1 MQNRALSENEVLHI
15 YKASAGSGKTHRL
28 AGEYLRLLY
37 GGENNYRH
45 ILAVTFTNKA
55 TDEMKSRIVKEL
67 HFLATNHKS
76 EYLDDLMKEFEMD
89 ETFVRRKAGNLLETI
104 LHDYSAFSVSTID
117 RFFQQ
122 TVRAFTREI
131 GLAGNYNIELD
142 QTAML
147 NEAID
152 LLISEL
158 DKPENK
164 SVTDWLLSMMK
175 SQIGEN
181 KSWNVRQR
189 LQEFGKQMFK
199 ENVKTL
205 TKDEFSTIQDKEKLE
220 SYRKKLEQIKREY
233 INSAKAI
240 GKEALVIMQ
249 RHGIAYD
256 DMSYGKNSGFLI
268 FLKLAKGE
276 LSKPSSRLVK
286 AANDVNNWTKD
297 DKPKSLQIRAAYADG
312 LNDCVNRIVAL
323 SKDDLF
329 YNTANSILEN
339 FYALGILSDIDKRLR
354 SLQKETD
361 TLFLSDT
368 TELLNHLISESDSPF
383 IYEKTGTRLLHF
395 MIDEFQDTSPLQWN
409 NFLPLVRESLASNH
423 FNLIVGD
430 VKQSIYRFRNGD
442 WRLLEDQIDQD
453 FQPSQINHHA
463 LDINWRSEQ
472 CIVEFNN
479 SLFAQVPRL
488 LQDVYNTSLEI
499 DDGSQFSN
507 YSQSKIIDIY
517 AQAYQNI
524 PKKRKTSQ
532 GYVKITFL
540 PTEKK
545 KNIDSEDDN
554 NWRTESLKRL
564 PLEIESLQDR
574 GFSLSQIAILVR
586 RNKDAVLVAD
596 SLLKY
601 KREHADSKYRYDIIS
616 NEALLVAN
624 AQSVK
629 AAIAILRHF
638 QNPADETRRFM
649 ALYELVRFHLA
660 MTPGEALAFCNN
672 PANVEVL
679 AEMEAR
685 LTHISQLPLYES
697 VEAFFA
703 MSSEAMNE
711 NENAFVQAFLDVVL
725 KFSADSSSDLN
736 GFLEWWD
743 EESRSLTL
751 FSPDGQDAIRLLTIH
766 KSKGLEFDVVLM
778 PFVDWEVDHSF
789 GHAEFVWC
797 KPDREPF
804 NELPIIPVKYKKDLV
819 NTIFREDYLREK
831 LLSYIDNLNLL
842 YVAFTRPKQQL
853 ICYAPKG
860 NENITRISDLIY
872 RIVSESLVLPDSI
885 KSDIDLKKYY
895 FENGN
900 ESVFEYGISSKI
912 ESGGKSHSID
922 ICKMDEW
929 RSTPFEGRLKL
940 RLNSIGYF
948 NDDGSRARGML
959 MHEIMSSIKTVDD
972 LSNALERRVMDGE
985 LTESERK
992 EVFEEIAETL
1002 LLPEVA
1008 DWYSG
1013 KYTVLNEIQTLDP
1026 EWGFSRPDR
1035 IMIHGSKAIVV
1046 DYKFGETE
1054 EPKYRRQV
1062 QHYVKLLQKME
1073 FSDVKGFIYY
1083 VKLRKIEQV

>member
-1 MQNRALSENEVLHI
+1 MPNHALSENEVLHI

-28 AGEYLRLLY
+28 TGEYLRLLY

-67 HFLATNHKS
+67 HHLATNQES
-76 EYLDDLMKEFEMD
+76 GYLDDLMKEFEMD
-89 ETFVRRKAGNLLETI
+89 ETFIRQKAKNLLETI

-142 QTAML
+142 QTTLL

-152 LLISEL
+152 LLIAEL

-164 SVTDWLLSMMK
+164 AIADWLLSMMK
-175 SQIGEN
+175 SQIGDS
-181 KSWNVRQR
+181 KSWNIRKI
-189 LQEFGKQMFK
+189 LQDFGKQMFK
-199 ENVKTL
+199 ENVRFL
-205 TKDEFSTIQDKEKLE
+205 SEDELSTIQDKEKLE

-240 GKEALVIMQ
+240 GKEALAIMQ

-256 DMSYGKNSGFLI
+256 DMKFGRNSGFSI
-268 FLKLAKGE
+268 FSKVAKGE
-276 LSKPSSRLVK
+276 LSKPSPRLVN
-286 AANDVNNWTKD
+286 AANNIDNWTKD
-297 DKPKSLQIRAAYADG
+297 GNPKASHIREAYDEG
-312 LNDCVNRIVAL
+312 LNDCLNRIIAL
-323 SKDDLF
+323 SEDDLF
-329 YNTANSILEN
+329 FNTANSILEN
-339 FYALGILSDIDKRLR
+339 FYALGILSDIEKRLR
-354 SLQKETD
+354 LLQQETD

-442 WRLLEDQIDQD
+442 WRLLEDQIDRD
-453 FQPSQINHHA
+453 FQPAQINHHA
-463 LDINWRSEQ
+463 LDVNWRSEQ

-488 LQDVYNTSLEI
+488 LQDVYNDSLETG
-499 DDGSQFSN
+499 DESQFAK
-507 YSQSKIIDIY
+507 YAQSKIIEIY
-517 AQAYQNI
+517 AQACQTI
-524 PKKRKTSQ
+524 PEKKKTAQ

-540 PTEKK
+540 RNEKGDDWK
-545 KNIDSEDDN
+545 SEL
-554 NWRTESLKRL
+554 LKRL
-564 PLEIESLQDR
+564 PLDIELLQDR

-586 RNKDAVLVAD
+586 SNKDAVLVAE
-596 SLLKY
+596 SLLNY

-638 QNPADETRRFM
+638 QNPADETRRLM
-649 ALYELVRFHLA
+649 AMYELVRFHRA
-660 MTPGEALAFCNN
+660 MTPGEALAFCND
-672 PANVEVL
+672 PAN
-679 AEMEAR
+679 AEALDEMGAR

-725 KFSADSSSDLN
+725 KFSADASSDLN
-736 GFLEWWD
+736 SFLEWWD

-751 FSPDGQDAIRLLTIH
+751 FSPEGQDAIRLITIH

-778 PFVDWEVDHSF
+778 PFVDWEVDHSS

-797 KPDREPF
+797 EPDREPF
-804 NELPIIPVKYKKDLV
+804 NELAIVPVKYKKDMA

-860 NENITRISDLIY
+860 KDNITRISDLIY
-872 RIVSESLVLPDSI
+872 RAVSEPMALSDSI
-885 KSDIDLKKYY
+885 KSDIDLKNYY
-895 FENGN
+895 FENEN
-900 ESVFEYGISSKI
+900 ESVFEYGIPSKI
-912 ESGGKSHSID
+912 ESDNKPNSID
-922 ICKMDEW
+922 TCKMEEW
-929 RSTPFEGRLKL
+929 RSIPFEGRLKL

-959 MHEIMSSIKTVDD
+959 MHEIVSSIKTVSD
-972 LSNALERRVMDGE
+972 LSGALQRRVMEGE
-985 LTESERK
+985 LTETEQK
-992 EVFEEIAETL
+992 EVFEEITEML
-1002 LLPEVA
+1002 SLPEVS

-1013 KYTVLNEIQTLDP
+1013 KYIVLNEMQTLDP

-1035 IMIHGSKAIVV
+1035 IMMDGNKAIVV
-1046 DYKFGETE
+1046 DYKFGEAE
-1054 EPKYRRQV
+1054 DLKYRRQV

-1073 FSDVKGFIYY
+1073 FSDVKGYIYY

>member
-1 MQNRALSENEVLHI
+1 MPNHALSENEVLHI

-28 AGEYLRLLY
+28 TGEYLRLLY
-37 GGENNYRH
+37 GGENNYKH

-67 HFLATNHKS
+67 HHLATNQES
-76 EYLDDLMKEFEMD
+76 GYLDDLMKEFEMD
-89 ETFVRRKAGNLLETI
+89 ETSIRQKAKNLLETI

-142 QTAML
+142 QTTLL

-152 LLISEL
+152 LLIAEL

-164 SVTDWLLSMMK
+164 AIADWLLSMMK
-175 SQIGEN
+175 SQIGDN
-181 KSWNVRQR
+181 KSWNIRKI
-189 LQEFGKQMFK
+189 LQDFGKQMFK
-199 ENVKTL
+199 ENVRFL
-205 TKDEFSTIQDKEKLE
+205 SEDELSTIQDKEKLE
-220 SYRKKLEQIKREY
+220 SYRKKLEQIKSEY
-233 INSAKAI
+233 ANSAKAI

-249 RHGIAYD
+249 RHGVAYD
-256 DMSYGKNSGFLI
+256 DMKYGKNSGFLI
-268 FLKLAKGE
+268 FSKLANGE
-276 LSKPSSRLVK
+276 LSKPSSRLEN
-286 AANDVNNWTKD
+286 AANNVDNWTKD
-297 DKPKSLQIRAAYADG
+297 DNPKAPQIRAAYADG
-312 LNDCVNRIVAL
+312 LNDCLNRIIAL

-339 FYALGILSDIDKRLR
+339 YYALGILSDIEKRLR
-354 SLQKETD
+354 SLQQETD

-442 WRLLEDQIDQD
+442 WRLLEDQIDRD
-453 FQPSQINHHA
+453 FQPSLINHHA

-479 SLFAQVPRL
+479 SLFIQVPRL
-488 LQDVYNTSLEI
+488 LQDVYNGPLET
-499 DDGSQFSN
+499 DDESQFAE
-507 YSQSKIIDIY
+507 YARSKIIDIY
-517 AQAYQNI
+517 AQAYQRI
-524 PKKRKTSQ
+524 SDKKKTDQ
-532 GYVKITFL
+532 GYVKMTFL
-540 PTEKK
+540 RNEK
-545 KNIDSEDDN
+545 EDD
-554 NWRTESLKRL
+554 WKSESLKRL
-564 PLEIESLQDR
+564 PLDLESLQDR

-586 RNKDAVLVAD
+586 SNKDAVLVAE
-596 SLLKY
+596 SLLNY
-601 KREHADSKYRYDIIS
+601 KREHSESKYRYDIIS

-629 AAIAILRHF
+629 AAIAILKHF
-638 QNPADETRRFM
+638 QNPADATRRMM
-649 ALYELVRFHLA
+649 AIYELLRFHRA
-660 MTPGEALAFCNN
+660 MAPGEALAFCTD
-672 PANVEVL
+672 PANAEAL
-679 AEMEAR
+679 AEMEVQ

-703 MSSEAMNE
+703 MSSQFMNE

-736 GFLEWWD
+736 SFLEWW
-743 EESRSLTL
+743 EEQSQSLTL
-751 FSPDGQDAIRLLTIH
+751 FSPDGQDAIRLITIH

-778 PFVDWEVDHSF
+778 PFVDWEVDHSA

-804 NELPIIPVKYKKDLV
+804 NELAIVPVKYKKDMA
-819 NTIFREDYLREK
+819 NTIFRDDYLREK

-842 YVAFTRPKQQL
+842 YVAFTRPKHQL

-860 NENITRISDLIY
+860 KDNITRISDLIY
-872 RIVSESLVLPDSI
+872 RTVSEPMALSDSI
-885 KSDIDLKKYY
+885 KSDIDLKNYY
-895 FENGN
+895 FENEN
-900 ESVFEYGISSKI
+900 ERVFEYGIPSKI
-912 ESGGKSHSID
+912 ESDNKPNSID
-922 ICKMDEW
+922 TCKMEEW
-929 RSTPFEGRLKL
+929 RSIPFEGRLKL

-959 MHEIMSSIKTVDD
+959 MHEIVSSIKTVSD
-972 LSNALERRVMDGE
+972 LSGALQRRVMEGE
-985 LTESERK
+985 LTETEQK
-992 EVFEEIAETL
+992 EVFEEITEML
-1002 LLPEVA
+1002 SLPEVS

-1013 KYTVLNEIQTLDP
+1013 KYIVLNEMQTLDP

-1035 IMIHGSKAIVV
+1035 IMIDGNKAIVV
-1046 DYKFGETE
+1046 DYKFGEAEDT
-1054 EPKYRRQV
+1054 KYRRQV
-1062 QHYVKLLQKME
+1062 HRYVKLLQKME
-1073 FSDVKGFIYY
+1073 FSDVKGYIYY
-1083 VKLRKIEQV
+1083 VKLKKIEQV

>member
-1 MQNRALSENEVLHI
+1 MPNHALSENEVLHI

-28 AGEYLRLLY
+28 TGEYLRLLY

-67 HFLATNHKS
+67 HHLATNQKS
-76 EYLDDLMKEFEMD
+76 GYLDDLMNEFEMD
-89 ETFVRRKAGNLLETI
+89 ETSVRRKAKNLLETI

-142 QTAML
+142 QTTLL

-152 LLISEL
+152 LLIAEL

-164 SVTDWLLSMMK
+164 VVADWLLSMMK
-175 SQIGEN
+175 SQIGDN
-181 KSWNVRQR
+181 KSWNIRQR
-189 LQEFGKQMFK
+189 LQDFGKQMFK
-199 ENVKTL
+199 ENVRSL

-220 SYRKKLEQIKREY
+220 SYRKKLEQIKSEY
-233 INSAKAI
+233 ANSAKAI
-240 GKEALVIMQ
+240 GKEALAIMQ

-256 DMSYGKNSGFLI
+256 DMKFGRNSGFSI
-268 FLKLAKGE
+268 FSKVAKGE
-276 LSKPSSRLVK
+276 LSKPSPRLVN
-286 AANDVNNWTKD
+286 AANNIDNWTKD
-297 DKPKSLQIRAAYADG
+297 GNPKASQIRAAYADG
-312 LNDCVNRIVAL
+312 LNDCLNRIIAL
-323 SKDDLF
+323 SEDDLF
-329 YNTANSILEN
+329 FNTANSILEN
-339 FYALGILSDIDKRLR
+339 FYALGILSDIHKRLR
-354 SLQKETD
+354 SLQRETD

-368 TELLNHLISESDSPF
+368 TELLNHLISENDSPF

-442 WRLLEDQIDQD
+442 WRLLEDQIDRD
-453 FQPSQINHHA
+453 FQPAQINHHA
-463 LDINWRSEQ
+463 LDVNWRSEQ

-479 SLFAQVPRL
+479 SLFARVPRL
-488 LQDVYNTSLEI
+488 LQDVYNDSLETG
-499 DDGSQFSN
+499 DESQFAK
-507 YSQSKIIDIY
+507 YAQSKIIEIY
-517 AQAYQNI
+517 AQAYQSI
-524 PKKRKTSQ
+524 PEKRKTSQ
-532 GYVKITFL
+532 GHVKMTFL
-540 PTEKK
+540 PNEK
-545 KNIDSEDDN
+545 DDD
-554 NWRTESLKRL
+554 WKSESLKRL
-564 PLEIESLQDR
+564 PLEIESLQDQ
-574 GFSLSQIAILVR
+574 GFSLSQMAILVR
-586 RNKDAVLVAD
+586 SNKDAVLVAE
-596 SLLKY
+596 SLLNY
-601 KREHADSKYRYDIIS
+601 KREHTDSKYRYDIIS

-638 QNPADETRRFM
+638 QNPADETRRLM
-649 ALYELVRFHLA
+649 TMYELVRFHRA
-660 MTPGEALAFCNN
+660 MTPGEALAFCND
-672 PANVEVL
+672 PANAEAL
-679 AEMEAR
+679 AEMEVR

-725 KFSADSSSDLN
+725 KFSADASSDLN
-736 GFLEWWD
+736 SFLEWWD

-751 FSPDGQDAIRLLTIH
+751 FSPDGQDAIRLITIH

-778 PFVDWEVDHSF
+778 PFVDWEVDHSS

-804 NELPIIPVKYKKDLV
+804 NELAIVPVKYKKDMA
-819 NTIFREDYLREK
+819 NTIFRDDYLREK

-853 ICYAPKG
+853 ICYSPKG
-860 NENITRISDLIY
+860 KDNITRISDLIY
-872 RIVSESLVLPDSI
+872 RAVSEPLALSDSI

-895 FENGN
+895 FENDD
-900 ESVFEYGISSKI
+900 ESVFEYGIPSKI
-912 ESGGKSHSID
+912 ESGNQSNSID
-922 ICKMDEW
+922 TCKMNEW
-929 RSTPFEGRLKL
+929 RSIPFEGRLKL

-959 MHEIMSSIKTVDD
+959 MHEIVSSIKTVDD
-972 LSNALERRVMDGE
+972 LSGALQRRVMEGE
-985 LTESERK
+985 LSETERSEI
-992 EVFEEIAETL
+992 FDEITEML
-1002 LLPEVA
+1002 SLPEVV

-1013 KYTVLNEIQTLDP
+1013 KYIVLNEVQTLDP

-1035 IMIHGSKAIVV
+1035 IMMDGNKAIVV

-1054 EPKYRRQV
+1054 DPKYRRQV

-1073 FSDVKGFIYY
+1073 FSDVNGFVYY

>member
-1 MQNRALSENEVLHI
+1 MQNRALSENEVLHV

-89 ETFVRRKAGNLLETI
+89 ETFVRRKAKNLLETI

-268 FLKLAKGE
+268 FSKLAKGE

-297 DKPKSLQIRAAYADG
+297 DKPKSSQIRAAYADG

-354 SLQKETD
+354 SLQQETD

-409 NFLPLVRESLASNH
+409 NFLPLIRESLASNH

-479 SLFAQVPRL
+479 SLFARVPRL

-499 DDGSQFSN
+499 DDGSQFSK
-507 YSQSKIIDIY
+507 YAQSKIIDIY

-524 PKKRKTSQ
+524 PKKRKTFQ

-540 PTEKK
+540 PTAKK

-554 NWRTESLKRL
+554 DWRTESLKRL

-601 KREHADSKYRYDIIS
+601 KRDHADSKYRYDIIS

-629 AAIAILRHF
+629 AAITILRHF

-649 ALYELVRFHLA
+649 ALYELVRFHRA
-660 MTPGEALAFCNN
+660 MAPGEALAFCNN

-679 AEMEAR
+679 AKMEAR

-804 NELPIIPVKYKKDLV
+804 NELAIVPVKYKKDMA
-819 NTIFREDYLREK
+819 NTIFRDDYLREK

-872 RIVSESLVLPDSI
+872 RIVSESLVLPDSV

-972 LSNALERRVMDGE
+972 LSDALERRVMDGE

-1035 IMIHGSKAIVV
+1035 IMIDGSKAIVV

>member
-1 MQNRALSENEVLHI
+1 MPNHALSENEVLHI

-28 AGEYLRLLY
+28 TGEYLRLLY

-67 HFLATNHKS
+67 HHLATNQES
-76 EYLDDLMKEFEMD
+76 GYLDDLMKEFEMD
-89 ETFVRRKAGNLLETI
+89 ETSVRQKAKNLLETI

-142 QTAML
+142 QTTLL

-152 LLISEL
+152 LLIAEL

-164 SVTDWLLSMMK
+164 AIADWLLSMMK
-175 SQIGEN
+175 SQIGDN
-181 KSWNVRQR
+181 KSWNIRKI
-189 LQEFGKQMFK
+189 LQDFGKQMFK
-199 ENVKTL
+199 ENVRFL
-205 TKDEFSTIQDKEKLE
+205 SEDELSTIQDKEKLE

-240 GKEALVIMQ
+240 GKEALAIMQ

-256 DMSYGKNSGFLI
+256 DMKFGRNSGFSI
-268 FLKLAKGE
+268 FSKLANGE
-276 LSKPSSRLVK
+276 LSKPSPRLVN
-286 AANDVNNWTKD
+286 AANNIDNWTKD
-297 DKPKSLQIRAAYADG
+297 GNSKASQIRVAYADG
-312 LNDCVNRIVAL
+312 LNDCLNRIIAL
-323 SKDDLF
+323 SEDDLF
-329 YNTANSILEN
+329 FNTANSILEN
-339 FYALGILSDIDKRLR
+339 FYALGILSDIEKRLR
-354 SLQKETD
+354 LLQQETD

-368 TELLNHLISESDSPF
+368 TELLNHLISKNDSPF

-442 WRLLEDQIDQD
+442 WRLLEDQIDRD
-453 FQPSQINHHA
+453 FQPAQINHHA

-479 SLFAQVPRL
+479 SLFARIPQL
-488 LQDVYNTSLEI
+488 LQDVYNSSSEI
-499 DDGSQFSN
+499 DDGSQFSK
-507 YSQSKIIDIY
+507 YAQSKIIDIY
-517 AQAYQNI
+517 AQAYQSI
-524 PKKRKTSQ
+524 PEKRKTAQ
-532 GYVKITFL
+532 GHVKMTFL
-540 PTEKK
+540 HNEK
-545 KNIDSEDDN
+545 DDD
-554 NWRTESLKRL
+554 WKSESLERL
-564 PLEIESLQDR
+564 PLEIESLQDQ
-574 GFSLSQIAILVR
+574 GFSLSQMAILVR
-586 RNKDAVLVAD
+586 SNKDAVLVAE
-596 SLLKY
+596 SLLNY
-601 KREHADSKYRYDIIS
+601 KCEHADSKYRYDIIS

-638 QNPADETRRFM
+638 QNPADETRRLM
-649 ALYELVRFHLA
+649 AMYELVRFHRA
-660 MTPGEALAFCNN
+660 MTPGEALAFCND
-672 PANVEVL
+672 PAN
-679 AEMEAR
+679 AEALDEMGAR

-711 NENAFVQAFLDVVL
+711 NENAFVQAFLDSVL
-725 KFSADSSSDLN
+725 KFSADASSDLN
-736 GFLEWWD
+736 SFLEWWN
-743 EESRSLTL
+743 EESQSLTL
-751 FSPDGQDAIRLLTIH
+751 FSPEGQDAIRLITIH

-778 PFVDWEVDHSF
+778 PFVDWEVDHSS

-797 KPDREPF
+797 MPDREPF
-804 NELPIIPVKYKKDLV
+804 NELAIVPVKYKKDMA
-819 NTIFREDYLREK
+819 NTIFREDYLHEK

-842 YVAFTRPKQQL
+842 YVALTRPKQQL

-860 NENITRISDLIY
+860 KDNITRISDLIY
-872 RIVSESLVLPDSI
+872 RTVSEPMALSDSI
-885 KSDIDLKKYY
+885 KSDIDLKNYY
-895 FENGN
+895 FENEN
-900 ESVFEYGISSKI
+900 DRVFEYGIPSKI
-912 ESGGKSHSID
+912 ESDNKPNSID
-922 ICKMDEW
+922 TCKIEEW
-929 RSTPFEGRLKL
+929 RSIPFEGRLKL

-959 MHEIMSSIKTVDD
+959 MHEIVSSIKTVSD
-972 LSNALERRVMDGE
+972 LSGALQRRVMEGE
-985 LTESERK
+985 LTETEQK
-992 EVFEEIAETL
+992 EVFEEITEML
-1002 LLPEVA
+1002 SLPEVS

-1013 KYTVLNEIQTLDP
+1013 KYIVLNEMQTLDP

-1035 IMIHGSKAIVV
+1035 IMMDGGKAIVV
-1046 DYKFGETE
+1046 DYKFGEAE
-1054 EPKYRRQV
+1054 DPKYLRQV

-1073 FSDVKGFIYY
+1073 FSDVNGFIYY

>member
-1 MQNRALSENEVLHI
+1 MPNHALSENEVLHI

-28 AGEYLRLLY
+28 TGEYLRLLY

-67 HFLATNHKS
+67 HHLATNQES
-76 EYLDDLMKEFEMD
+76 GYLDDLMNEFEMD
-89 ETFVRRKAGNLLETI
+89 ETSVRRKAKNLLETI

-142 QTAML
+142 QTTML

-152 LLISEL
+152 LLIAEL

-164 SVTDWLLSMMK
+164 VVADWLLSMMK
-175 SQIGEN
+175 SQIGDN
-181 KSWNVRQR
+181 KSWNIRKI
-189 LQEFGKQMFK
+189 LQDFGKQMFK
-199 ENVKTL
+199 ENVRFL
-205 TKDEFSTIQDKEKLE
+205 SEDELSTIQDKEKLE

-240 GKEALVIMQ
+240 GKEALAIMQ

-256 DMSYGKNSGFLI
+256 DMKFGRNSGFSI
-268 FLKLAKGE
+268 FSKVAKGE
-276 LSKPSSRLVK
+276 LSKPSPRLVN
-286 AANDVNNWTKD
+286 AANNIDNWTKD
-297 DKPKSLQIRAAYADG
+297 GNPKASQIRAAYADG
-312 LNDCVNRIVAL
+312 LNDCLNRIIAL

-329 YNTANSILEN
+329 FNTANSILEN
-339 FYALGILSDIDKRLR
+339 FYALGILSDIEKRLR
-354 SLQKETD
+354 LLQQETD
-361 TLFLSDT
+361 TLVLSDT

-442 WRLLEDQIDQD
+442 WRLLEDQIDRD
-453 FQPSQINHHA
+453 FQPSLINHHA

-479 SLFAQVPRL
+479 SLFIQVPRL
-488 LQDVYNTSLEI
+488 LQDVYNSSSGI
-499 DDGSQFSN
+499 DDGSQFSK
-507 YSQSKIIDIY
+507 YAQSKIIDIY
-517 AQAYQNI
+517 AQAYQTI
-524 PKKRKTSQ
+524 PEKKKTAQ

-540 PTEKK
+540 RNEKG
-545 KNIDSEDDN
+545 DD
-554 NWRTESLKRL
+554 WKSESLKRL
-564 PLEIESLQDR
+564 PLDIELLQDR
-574 GFSLSQIAILVR
+574 GFSLSQIAVLVR
-586 RNKDAVLVAD
+586 SNKDAVLVAE
-596 SLLKY
+596 SLLNY

-638 QNPADETRRFM
+638 QNPADETRRLM
-649 ALYELVRFHLA
+649 AMYELVRFHRA
-660 MTPGEALAFCNN
+660 MTPGEALAFCND
-672 PANVEVL
+672 PANAEAL
-679 AEMEAR
+679 AEMEVR

-703 MSSEAMNE
+703 MSSQFMNE

-736 GFLEWWD
+736 SFLEWWD

-751 FSPDGQDAIRLLTIH
+751 FSPDGQDAIRLITIH

-778 PFVDWEVDHSF
+778 PFVDWEVDHSS

-804 NELPIIPVKYKKDLV
+804 NELAIVPVKYKKDMA
-819 NTIFREDYLREK
+819 NTIFRDDYLREK

-853 ICYAPKG
+853 ICYSPKG
-860 NENITRISDLIY
+860 KDNITRISDLIY
-872 RIVSESLVLPDSI
+872 RAISHPLAQSDSI

-895 FENGN
+895 FENED

-912 ESGGKSHSID
+912 ESGNQSNLID
-922 ICKMDEW
+922 ICKMNEW
-929 RSTPFEGRLKL
+929 RSIPFEGRLKL

-948 NDDGSRARGML
+948 NDDGSRERGTL
-959 MHEIMSSIKTVDD
+959 MHEIVSSIKTADD
-972 LSNALERRVMDGE
+972 LSGALQRRVMEGE
-985 LTESERK
+985 LSETERSEI
-992 EVFEEIAETL
+992 FEEIAEML
-1002 LLPEVA
+1002 SLPEVA

-1013 KYTVLNEIQTLDP
+1013 KYIVLNEVQTLDP

-1035 IMIHGSKAIVV
+1035 IMIDGNKAIVV
-1046 DYKFGETE
+1046 DYKFGEAEDT
-1054 EPKYRRQV
+1054 KYRRQV
-1062 QHYVKLLQKME
+1062 HRYVKLLQKME
-1073 FSDVKGFIYY
+1073 FSDVKGYIYY
-1083 VKLRKIEQV
+1083 VKLKKIEQV

>member
-1 MQNRALSENEVLHI
+1 MPNHALSENEVLHI

-28 AGEYLRLLY
+28 TGEYLRLLY

-67 HFLATNHKS
+67 HHLATNQES
-76 EYLDDLMKEFEMD
+76 GYLDDLMKEFEMD
-89 ETFVRRKAGNLLETI
+89 ETSIRQKAKNLLETI

-142 QTAML
+142 QTTLL

-152 LLISEL
+152 LLIAEL

-164 SVTDWLLSMMK
+164 AIADWLLSMMK
-175 SQIGEN
+175 SQIGDN
-181 KSWNVRQR
+181 KSWNIRKI
-189 LQEFGKQMFK
+189 LQDFGKQMFK
-199 ENVKTL
+199 ENVRFL
-205 TKDEFSTIQDKEKLE
+205 SEDELSTIQDKEKLE

-240 GKEALVIMQ
+240 GKEALAIMQ

-256 DMSYGKNSGFLI
+256 DMKFGRNSGFSI
-268 FLKLAKGE
+268 FSKVAKGE
-276 LSKPSSRLVK
+276 LSKPSPRLVN
-286 AANDVNNWTKD
+286 AANNIDNWTKD
-297 DKPKSLQIRAAYADG
+297 GNPKASQIRAAYADG
-312 LNDCVNRIVAL
+312 LNDCLNRIIAL
-323 SKDDLF
+323 SEDDLF
-329 YNTANSILEN
+329 FNTANSILEN
-339 FYALGILSDIDKRLR
+339 FYALGILSDIEKRLR
-354 SLQKETD
+354 LLQRETD

-368 TELLNHLISESDSPF
+368 TELLNHLISENDSPF

-453 FQPSQINHHA
+453 FQPLQINHHA
-463 LDINWRSEQ
+463 LDVNWRSEQ

-479 SLFAQVPRL
+479 SLFARIPQL
-488 LQDVYNTSLEI
+488 LQDVYNSSSEI
-499 DDGSQFSN
+499 DDGSHFSK
-507 YSQSKIIDIY
+507 YAQSKIIDIY
-517 AQAYQNI
+517 AQAYQSI
-524 PKKRKTSQ
+524 PEKRKTAQ
-532 GYVKITFL
+532 GYVKMTFL
-540 PTEKK
+540 PNEK
-545 KNIDSEDDN
+545 DDD
-554 NWRTESLKRL
+554 WKSESLKRL
-564 PLEIESLQDR
+564 PLEIESLQDQ
-574 GFSLSQIAILVR
+574 GFSLSQMAILVR
-586 RNKDAVLVAD
+586 SNKDAVLVAE
-596 SLLKY
+596 SLLNY
-601 KREHADSKYRYDIIS
+601 KREHTDSKYRYDIIS

-638 QNPADETRRFM
+638 QNPADETRRLM
-649 ALYELVRFHLA
+649 AMYELVRFHRA
-660 MTPGEALAFCNN
+660 MTPGEALAFCND
-672 PANVEVL
+672 PANAEAL
-679 AEMEAR
+679 AEMEVR

-703 MSSEAMNE
+703 ISSEAMNE

-725 KFSADSSSDLN
+725 KFSADASSDLN
-736 GFLEWWD
+736 SFLEWWD

-751 FSPDGQDAIRLLTIH
+751 FSPEGQDAIRLITIH

-778 PFVDWEVDHSF
+778 PFVDWEVDHSS

-797 KPDREPF
+797 EPDREPF
-804 NELPIIPVKYKKDLV
+804 NELAIVPVKYKKDMA

-842 YVAFTRPKQQL
+842 YVAFTRPKHQL

-860 NENITRISDLIY
+860 KDNITRISDLIY
-872 RIVSESLVLPDSI
+872 RTVSEPMALSDSI
-885 KSDIDLKKYY
+885 KSDIDLKNYY
-895 FENGN
+895 FENEN
-900 ESVFEYGISSKI
+900 ESVFEYGIPSKI
-912 ESGGKSHSID
+912 ESDNKPNSID
-922 ICKMDEW
+922 TCKMEEW
-929 RSTPFEGRLKL
+929 RSIPFEGRLKL

-959 MHEIMSSIKTVDD
+959 MHEIVSSIKTVSD
-972 LSNALERRVMDGE
+972 LSGALQRRVMEGE
-985 LTESERK
+985 LTEIEQK
-992 EVFEEIAETL
+992 EVFEEITEML
-1002 LLPEVA
+1002 SLPEVS

-1013 KYTVLNEIQTLDP
+1013 KYIVLNEMQTLDP

-1035 IMIHGSKAIVV
+1035 IMMDGNKAIVV
-1046 DYKFGETE
+1046 DYKFGEAE
-1054 EPKYRRQV
+1054 DLKYRRQV

-1073 FSDVKGFIYY
+1073 FSDVNGFIYY

>member
-1 MQNRALSENEVLHI
+1 MPNHALSENEVLHI

-28 AGEYLRLLY
+28 TGEYLRLLY

-67 HFLATNHKS
+67 HHLATNQES
-76 EYLDDLMKEFEMD
+76 GYLDDLMKEFEMD
-89 ETFVRRKAGNLLETI
+89 ETSVRQKAKNLLETI

-142 QTAML
+142 QTTLL

-152 LLISEL
+152 LLIAEL

-164 SVTDWLLSMMK
+164 AIADWLLSMMK
-175 SQIGEN
+175 SQIGDN
-181 KSWNVRQR
+181 KSWNIRKI
-189 LQEFGKQMFK
+189 LQDFGKQMFK
-199 ENVKTL
+199 ENVRFL
-205 TKDEFSTIQDKEKLE
+205 SEDELSTIQDKEKLE

-240 GKEALVIMQ
+240 GKEALAIMQ

-256 DMSYGKNSGFLI
+256 DMKFGRNSGFSI
-268 FLKLAKGE
+268 FSKLANGE
-276 LSKPSSRLVK
+276 LSKPSPRLVN
-286 AANDVNNWTKD
+286 AANNIDNWTKD
-297 DKPKSLQIRAAYADG
+297 GNSKASQIRVAYADG
-312 LNDCVNRIVAL
+312 LNDCLNRIIAL
-323 SKDDLF
+323 SEDDLF
-329 YNTANSILEN
+329 FNTANSILEN
-339 FYALGILSDIDKRLR
+339 FYALGILSDIEKRLR
-354 SLQKETD
+354 LLQQETD

-368 TELLNHLISESDSPF
+368 TELLNHLISKNDSPF

-442 WRLLEDQIDQD
+442 WRLLEDQIDRD
-453 FQPSQINHHA
+453 FQPAQINHHA

-479 SLFAQVPRL
+479 SLFARIPQL
-488 LQDVYNTSLEI
+488 LQDVYNSSSEI
-499 DDGSQFSN
+499 DDGSQFSK
-507 YSQSKIIDIY
+507 YAQSKIIDIY
-517 AQAYQNI
+517 AQAYQSI
-524 PKKRKTSQ
+524 PEKRKTAQ
-532 GYVKITFL
+532 GHVKMTFL
-540 PTEKK
+540 HNEK
-545 KNIDSEDDN
+545 DDD
-554 NWRTESLKRL
+554 WKSESLERL
-564 PLEIESLQDR
+564 PLEIESLQDQ
-574 GFSLSQIAILVR
+574 GFSLSQMAILVR
-586 RNKDAVLVAD
+586 SNKDAVLVAE
-596 SLLKY
+596 SLLNY
-601 KREHADSKYRYDIIS
+601 KCEHADSKYRYDIIS

-638 QNPADETRRFM
+638 QNPADETRRLM
-649 ALYELVRFHLA
+649 AMYELVRFHRA
-660 MTPGEALAFCNN
+660 MTPGEALAFCND
-672 PANVEVL
+672 PAN
-679 AEMEAR
+679 AEALDEMGAR

-725 KFSADSSSDLN
+725 KFSADASSDLN
-736 GFLEWWD
+736 SFLEWWN
-743 EESRSLTL
+743 EESQSLTL
-751 FSPDGQDAIRLLTIH
+751 FSPEGQDAIRLITIH

-778 PFVDWEVDHSF
+778 PFVDWEVDHSS

-797 KPDREPF
+797 MPDREPF
-804 NELPIIPVKYKKDLV
+804 NELAIVPVKYKKDMA
-819 NTIFREDYLREK
+819 NTIFREDYLHEK

-842 YVAFTRPKQQL
+842 YVALTRPKQQL

-860 NENITRISDLIY
+860 KDNITRISDLIY
-872 RIVSESLVLPDSI
+872 RTVSEPMALSDSI
-885 KSDIDLKKYY
+885 KSDIDLKNYY
-895 FENGN
+895 FENEN
-900 ESVFEYGISSKI
+900 DRVFEYGIPSKI
-912 ESGGKSHSID
+912 ESDNKPNSID
-922 ICKMDEW
+922 TCKIEEW
-929 RSTPFEGRLKL
+929 RSIPFEGRLKL

-959 MHEIMSSIKTVDD
+959 MHEIVSSIKTVSD
-972 LSNALERRVMDGE
+972 LSGALQRRVMEGE
-985 LTESERK
+985 LTETEQK
-992 EVFEEIAETL
+992 EVFEEITEML
-1002 LLPEVA
+1002 SLPEVS

-1013 KYTVLNEIQTLDP
+1013 KYIVLNEMQTLDP

-1035 IMIHGSKAIVV
+1035 IMMDGGKAIVV
-1046 DYKFGETE
+1046 DYKFGEAE
-1054 EPKYRRQV
+1054 DPKYLRQV

-1073 FSDVKGFIYY
+1073 FSDVNGFIYY

>member
-1 MQNRALSENEVLHI
+1 MPNHALSENEVLHI

-28 AGEYLRLLY
+28 TGEYLRLLY

-67 HFLATNHKS
+67 YHLATNRKS
-76 EYLDDLMKEFEMD
+76 GYLDDLMKEFEMD
-89 ETFVRRKAGNLLETI
+89 ETSVRRKAKNLLETI

-142 QTAML
+142 QTTLL

-152 LLISEL
+152 LLIAEL

-164 SVTDWLLSMMK
+164 VVADWLLSMMK
-175 SQIGEN
+175 SQIGDN
-181 KSWNVRQR
+181 KSWNIRQR
-189 LQEFGKQMFK
+189 LQDFGKQMFK
-199 ENVKTL
+199 ENVRSL

-220 SYRKKLEQIKREY
+220 SYRKKLEQIKSEY
-233 INSAKAI
+233 ANSAKAI
-240 GKEALVIMQ
+240 GKEALAIMQ

-256 DMSYGKNSGFLI
+256 DMKFGRNSGFSI
-268 FLKLAKGE
+268 FSKVAKGE
-276 LSKPSSRLVK
+276 LSKPSPRLVN
-286 AANDVNNWTKD
+286 AANNIDNWTKD
-297 DKPKSLQIRAAYADG
+297 GNPKASQIRAAYADG
-312 LNDCVNRIVAL
+312 LNDCLNRIIAL
-323 SKDDLF
+323 SEDDLF
-329 YNTANSILEN
+329 FNTANSILEN
-339 FYALGILSDIDKRLR
+339 FYALGILSDIHKRLR
-354 SLQKETD
+354 SLQRETD

-368 TELLNHLISESDSPF
+368 TELLNHLISENDSPF

-442 WRLLEDQIDQD
+442 WRLLEDQIDRD
-453 FQPSQINHHA
+453 FQPAQINHHA
-463 LDINWRSEQ
+463 LDVNWRSEQ

-488 LQDVYNTSLEI
+488 LQDVYNDSLETG
-499 DDGSQFSN
+499 DGSQFAK
-507 YSQSKIIDIY
+507 YAQSKIIEIY
-517 AQAYQNI
+517 AQACQTI
-524 PKKRKTSQ
+524 PEKKKTAQ

-540 PTEKK
+540 PNEK
-545 KNIDSEDDN
+545 DDD
-554 NWRTESLKRL
+554 WKSESLKRL
-564 PLEIESLQDR
+564 PLEIESLQDQ
-574 GFSLSQIAILVR
+574 GFSLSQMAILVR
-586 RNKDAVLVAD
+586 SNKDAVLVAE
-596 SLLKY
+596 SLLNY
-601 KREHADSKYRYDIIS
+601 KREHTDSKYRYDIIS

-638 QNPADETRRFM
+638 QNPADETRRLM
-649 ALYELVRFHLA
+649 AMYELVRFHRA
-660 MTPGEALAFCNN
+660 MTPGEALAFCND
-672 PANVEVL
+672 PANAEAL
-679 AEMEAR
+679 AEMEVR

-725 KFSADSSSDLN
+725 KFSADASSDLN
-736 GFLEWWD
+736 SFLEWWD

-751 FSPDGQDAIRLLTIH
+751 FSPDGQDAIRLITIH

-778 PFVDWEVDHSF
+778 PFVDWEVDHSS

-804 NELPIIPVKYKKDLV
+804 NELAIVPVKYKKDMA

-842 YVAFTRPKQQL
+842 YVALTRPKQQL

-860 NENITRISDLIY
+860 KDNITRISDLIY
-872 RIVSESLVLPDSI
+872 RAVSEPPALSDSI
-885 KSDIDLKKYY
+885 KLDIDLKNYY
-895 FENGN
+895 FENEN
-900 ESVFEYGISSKI
+900 ERVFEYGIPSKI
-912 ESGGKSHSID
+912 AFDNKPNSID
-922 ICKMDEW
+922 TCKMEEW
-929 RSTPFEGRLKL
+929 RSIPFEGRLKL
-940 RLNSIGYF
+940 RLNSIGFF

-959 MHEIMSSIKTVDD
+959 MHEIVSSIKTVSD
-972 LSNALERRVMDGE
+972 LSGALQRRVMEGE
-985 LTESERK
+985 LTETEQK
-992 EVFEEIAETL
+992 EVFEEIAEML
-1002 LLPEVA
+1002 SLPEVS

-1013 KYTVLNEIQTLDP
+1013 KYIVLNEMQTLDP

-1035 IMIHGSKAIVV
+1035 IMMDGNKAIVV
-1046 DYKFGETE
+1046 DYKFGEAE
-1054 EPKYRRQV
+1054 DPKYRRQV

-1073 FSDVKGFIYY
+1073 FSDVNGFVYY

>member
-1 MQNRALSENEVLHI
+1 MPNHALSENEVLHI

-28 AGEYLRLLY
+28 TGEYLRLLY
-37 GGENNYRH
+37 RGENNYRH

-89 ETFVRRKAGNLLETI
+89 ETFVRRKAKNLLETI

-164 SVTDWLLSMMK
+164 VVADWLLSMMK
-175 SQIGEN
+175 SQIGDN
-181 KSWNVRQR
+181 KSWNIRQR
-189 LQEFGKQMFK
+189 LQDFGKQMFK

-220 SYRKKLEQIKREY
+220 SYRKKLEQIKSEY
-233 INSAKAI
+233 ANSAKAI
-240 GKEALVIMQ
+240 GKEALAIMQ

-268 FLKLAKGE
+268 FSKLAKGE

-297 DKPKSLQIRAAYADG
+297 DKPKSSQIRAAYADG

-354 SLQKETD
+354 SLQQETD

-409 NFLPLVRESLASNH
+409 NFLPLIRESLASNH

-479 SLFAQVPRL
+479 SLFARVPRL

-499 DDGSQFSN
+499 DDGSQFSK
-507 YSQSKIIDIY
+507 YAQSKIIDIY

-524 PKKRKTSQ
+524 PKKRKTFQ

-540 PTEKK
+540 PTAKK

-554 NWRTESLKRL
+554 DWRTESLKRL

-601 KREHADSKYRYDIIS
+601 KRDHADSKYRYDIIS

-629 AAIAILRHF
+629 AAITILRHF

-649 ALYELVRFHLA
+649 ALYELVRFHRA
-660 MTPGEALAFCNN
+660 MAPGEALAFCNN

-679 AEMEAR
+679 AKMEAR

-725 KFSADSSSDLN
+725 KFSADASSDLN
-736 GFLEWWD
+736 SFLEWWD

-751 FSPDGQDAIRLLTIH
+751 FSPEGQDAIRLITIH

-778 PFVDWEVDHSF
+778 PFVDWEVDHSS

-804 NELPIIPVKYKKDLV
+804 NELAIVPVKYKKDMA

-842 YVAFTRPKQQL
+842 YVALTRPKQQL

-860 NENITRISDLIY
+860 KDNITRISDLIY
-872 RIVSESLVLPDSI
+872 RAVSKPPALSDSI
-885 KSDIDLKKYY
+885 KSDIDLKNYY
-895 FENGN
+895 FENEN
-900 ESVFEYGISSKI
+900 ESVFEYGIPSKI
-912 ESGGKSHSID
+912 ESYNKPNSID
-922 ICKMDEW
+922 TCKMEEW
-929 RSTPFEGRLKL
+929 RSIPFEGRLKL

-959 MHEIMSSIKTVDD
+959 MHEIVSSIKTVND
-972 LSNALERRVMDGE
+972 LSGALQRRVMEGE
-985 LTESERK
+985 LTETEQK
-992 EVFEEIAETL
+992 EVFEEITEML
-1002 LLPEVA
+1002 SLPEVS

-1013 KYTVLNEIQTLDP
+1013 KYIVLNEMQTLDP

-1035 IMIHGSKAIVV
+1035 IMMDGNKAIVV
-1046 DYKFGETE
+1046 DYKFGEAE
-1054 EPKYRRQV
+1054 DPKYRRQV

-1073 FSDVKGFIYY
+1073 FSDVKGYIYY

>member
-89 ETFVRRKAGNLLETI
+89 ETFVRRKAKNLLETI

-240 GKEALVIMQ
+240 GKEAVAIMQ

-297 DKPKSLQIRAAYADG
+297 DKPKSSQIRAAYADG

-479 SLFAQVPRL
+479 SLFARVPRL

-499 DDGSQFSN
+499 EDESQFSK
-507 YSQSKIIDIY
+507 YAQSKIIDIY
-517 AQAYQNI
+517 AQAYQSI
-524 PKKRKTSQ
+524 PEKRKISQ
-532 GYVKITFL
+532 GYVKMTFL
-540 PTEKK
+540 PNEK
-545 KNIDSEDDN
+545 DDD
-554 NWRTESLKRL
+554 WESESLKRL

-601 KREHADSKYRYDIIS
+601 KRDHADSKYRYDIIS

-672 PANVEVL
+672 PANEEAL
-679 AEMEAR
+679 AEIEAQ
-685 LTHISQLPLYES
+685 LTHILQLPLYES

-804 NELPIIPVKYKKDLV
+804 KELPIVPVKYKKDLV

-872 RIVSESLVLPDSI
+872 RIVSESLVLPDSV

-912 ESGGKSHSID
+912 QSGGKSHSID

-1013 KYTVLNEIQTLDP
+1013 KYIVLNEIQTLDP

-1035 IMIHGSKAIVV
+1035 IMIDGSKAIVV

>member
-1 MQNRALSENEVLHI
+1 
-15 YKASAGSGKTHRL
+15 
-28 AGEYLRLLY
+28 
-37 GGENNYRH
+37 
-45 ILAVTFTNKA
+45 
-55 TDEMKSRIVKEL
+55 
-67 HFLATNHKS
+67 
-76 EYLDDLMKEFEMD
+76 
-89 ETFVRRKAGNLLETI
+89 
-104 LHDYSAFSVSTID
+104 
-117 RFFQQ
+117 
-122 TVRAFTREI
+122 
-131 GLAGNYNIELD
+131 
-142 QTAML
+142 
-147 NEAID
+147 
-152 LLISEL
+152 
-158 DKPENK
+158 
-164 SVTDWLLSMMK
+164 
-175 SQIGEN
+175 
-181 KSWNVRQR
+181 
-189 LQEFGKQMFK
+189 
-199 ENVKTL
+199 
-205 TKDEFSTIQDKEKLE
+205 
-220 SYRKKLEQIKREY
+220 
-233 INSAKAI
+233 
-240 GKEALVIMQ
+240 
-249 RHGIAYD
+249 
-256 DMSYGKNSGFLI
+256 
-268 FLKLAKGE
+268 
-276 LSKPSSRLVK
+276 
-286 AANDVNNWTKD
+286 
-297 DKPKSLQIRAAYADG
+297 
-312 LNDCVNRIVAL
+312 
-323 SKDDLF
+323 
-329 YNTANSILEN
+329 
-339 FYALGILSDIDKRLR
+339 
-354 SLQKETD
+354 
-361 TLFLSDT
+361 
-368 TELLNHLISESDSPF
+368 
-383 IYEKTGTRLLHF
+383 

-507 YSQSKIIDIY
+507 YAQSKIIDIY

-540 PTEKK
+540 PTAKK

-554 NWRTESLKRL
+554 DWRTESLKRL

-586 RNKDAVLVAD
+586 RNKEAVLVGE

-660 MTPGEALAFCNN
+660 MAPGEALAFCTD
-672 PANVEVL
+672 PANEEAL
-679 AEMEAR
+679 AEMEAQ

-743 EESRSLTL
+743 EESQSLTL

-804 NELPIIPVKYKKDLV
+804 NELPIVPVKYKKDLV

-853 ICYAPKG
+853 ICFAPEGKD
-860 NENITRISDLIY
+860 NITQISDLIY
-872 RIVSESLVLPDSI
+872 RVVSESLVLPDSV

-912 ESGGKSHSID
+912 ESGGKSHSMD

-929 RSTPFEGRLKL
+929 KSIPFEGRLKL

-972 LSNALERRVMDGE
+972 LSDALERRVMDGE
-985 LTESERK
+985 LTESEQK
-992 EVFEEIAETL
+992 DVFEEIAEML
-1002 LLPEVA
+1002 LFPEVA

-1035 IMIHGSKAIVV
+1035 IMIDGSKAIVV